1 MSVAF
6 KPLAPGATLGV
17 LGGGQLGRMWVHAAQ
32 SMGFQTVVLDP
43 DPQSPAGLVSHRH
56 IQTDYLDPVGL
67 EQLAAACQAVTTE
80 FENVPADALAQ
91 LAEKIQV
98 APNAHAVA
106 VAQDRRLE
114 KAHFVKCGVPVAPFA
129 VIASDVD
136 LDLVLKQNESH
147 VAEKTRPEHVSLS
160 ANPDGN
166 IKTNINSKSSGV
178 SLLPGILKTAR
189 MGYDGKGQV
198 RVRNAQEL
206 VDAFKKL
213 GGVPCVLE
221 KMLPLKAEYSV
232 IVARGHDVVTVHLPV
247 QHNVH
252 RDGILAMT
260 QVWSGV
266 CDSALEIQAINAAK
280 SIAQELQYIGVLC
293 VEFFVLEDNTLV
305 ANEIAPRPH
314 NSGHYSLDACDVSQF
329 ELQLRCMAGLPL
341 THPRQH
347 SPAVMLNLLGDI
359 WPAIKSGN
367 GQSQTLEKLGS
378 EPNLFGTDKLGSDPN
393 FSNLPPWEK
402 VLALPGTHLHLYGKS
417 DARKGR
423 KMGHLTITAS
433 TADRAGAI
441 ANQAATILGIAAF

>member
-1 MSVAF
+1 MSMAF
-6 KPLAPGATLGV
+6 KPLAPGANLGV

-43 DPQSPAGLVSHRH
+43 DPLSPAGLVSHRH

-67 EQLAAACQAVTTE
+67 EQLAAACQAATTE

-129 VIASDVD
+129 VIASDAD
-136 LDLVLKQNESH
+136 LDLKQNADQGDVQTNSEYGS
-147 VAEKTRPEHVSLS
+147 SS

-232 IVARGHDVVTVHLPV
+232 IVARGHDGAMVYLPV

-305 ANEIAPRPH
+305 VNEIAPRPH

-341 THPRQH
+341 TPPRQH

-359 WPAIKSGN
+359 WPA
-367 GQSQTLEKLGS
+367 T
-378 EPNLFGTDKLGSDPN
+378 
-393 FSNLPPWEK
+393 NLPPWEK
-402 VLALPGTHLHLYGKS
+402 VLALTGTHLHLYGKS